1 MKKYQK
7 QSGMTVDAEYREE
20 QGNPFFEALPRS
32 LEKKR

>member
-7 QSGMTVDAEYREE
+7 QSGMTVDAEYGEE
-20 QGNPFFEALPRS
+20 QGNPFFEALRRF